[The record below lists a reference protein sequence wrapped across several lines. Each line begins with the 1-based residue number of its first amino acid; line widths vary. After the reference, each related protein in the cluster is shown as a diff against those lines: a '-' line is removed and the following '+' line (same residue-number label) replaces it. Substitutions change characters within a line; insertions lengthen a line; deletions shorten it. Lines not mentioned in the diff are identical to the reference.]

1 MLPLT
6 QRLSSEVLER
16 HGVYLLDDGQVL
28 RLWVG
33 RAVPAELCQELFGV
47 PLYDAL
53 RGGKVRGGTT
63 APLRRRGPD
72 LCTSR

>member
-16 HGVYLLDDGQVL
+16 HGMYLLDDGQTW

-33 RAVPAELCQELFGV
+33 RAVAGELCNDLFGV
-47 PLYDAL
+47 PSYDAV
-53 RGGKVRGGTT
+53 RGGKVRHSAMQGCGM
-63 APLRRRGPD
+63 AVG
-72 LCTSR
+72 